1 MKKSIILTILISIL
15 IFATLAYANVIR
27 TQPVVEDAKSNSN
40 KSLLVAAAKSSLSKV
55 QREIAE
61 DEAEII
67 SDEKKLTAEIAEDR
81 VKYRDKPAKLAEK
94 EREYK
99 ADLEE
104 LNFDKKELQFKKD
117 NIDLLVRIEEKRY
130 QIHIAKRSGN
140 SDWAVIEKLITE
152 RNALEA
158 DYERKKAN
166 ALYK

>member
-1 MKKSIILTILISIL
+1 MKKSIILTILMSIL
-15 IFATLAYANVIR
+15 VFVTLAYANVRR
-27 TQPVVEDAKSNSN
+27 TQLVVEDAKNNN
-40 KSLLVAAAKSSLSKV
+40 KSLLVAEAKSSLSKV

-67 SDEKKLTAEIAEDR
+67 SDEKKLTAEIEEDR
-81 VKYRDKPAKLAEK
+81 VKYRNKPAKLAEK

-117 NIDLLVRIEEKRY
+117 NIDLLARIEEKRY
-130 QIHIAKRSGN
+130 QIHIEKRSGN